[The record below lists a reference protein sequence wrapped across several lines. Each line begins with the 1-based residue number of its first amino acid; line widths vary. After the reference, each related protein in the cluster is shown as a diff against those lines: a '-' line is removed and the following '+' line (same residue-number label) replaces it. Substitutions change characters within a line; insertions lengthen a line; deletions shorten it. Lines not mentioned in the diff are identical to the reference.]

1 MLPKVIEHFVQ
12 DHITNGEVHG
22 KIRTA
27 IGEYNNL
34 LILVMKGKLM
44 LFGHVSMTSGLAKTI
59 LQGTANGKRRDRQKK
74 RWEDNIKEWLA

>member
-12 DHITNGEVHG
+12 DHITSGVVHG

-34 LILVMKGKLM
+34 LILVKKGKLM

-59 LQGTANGKRRDRQKK
+59 LQGTVNGKKKK
-74 RWEDNIKEWLA
+74 R